1 MKTRRYSSPRPE
13 GHFPLPRILF
23 VKTSSLGDI
32 VHNCPAVSDVA
43 RHVPDAAIDWVVEEP
58 FAEIAALHA
67 SVRRVIPVAL
77 RRWRGALLSSGTWS
91 EAAAFRDALQ
101 GERYDAV
108 IDSQGLIKS
117 ALMALFAR
125 GRRHG
130 FDRASVREPIAA
142 RFYDAVHTIPAD
154 LHAVERNRRL
164 AGAALGY
171 MPDRRVDYGLRIEGD
186 VPAYVGLRV
195 PASYALLLTMTS
207 RRDKLWPDERWRALG
222 AWLQGRGVH
231 CVLPWGT
238 DDEQRRCAQLAT
250 AIPGAVVPQR
260 MPLTELARLVRGAR
274 CVIGLDTGLTHLA
287 AALEIPVVGLYCGSN
302 PALTG
307 LHGDGRVYNLG
318 AAGRPPE
325 VPEVQEA
332 LAGLA
337 GA

>member
-1 MKTRRYSSPRPE
+1 MR
-13 GHFPLPRILF
+13 RILF

-32 VHNCPAVSDVA
+32 VHNCPAISDAA

-67 SVRRVIPVAL
+67 SVRRVIAIAL
-77 RRWRGALLSSGTWS
+77 RRWRGAPLSAGTWS
-91 EAAAFRDALQ
+91 EAAAFRDALRA
-101 GERYDAV
+101 ERYDAV

-117 ALMALFAR
+117 ALIAVLAR

-130 FDRASVREPIAA
+130 LDRASAREPFAA
-142 RFYDAVHTIPAD
+142 HFYDAVHSVPVE

-171 MPDRRVDYGLRIEGD
+171 LPDRRCAYGLRVEGE
-186 VPAYVGLRV
+186 VSIQGRGH
-195 PASYALLLTMTS
+195 ASPPYALLLTMSS
-207 RRDKLWPDERWRALG
+207 RDDKLWPEERWRALG
-222 AWLQGRGVH
+222 AWLHGQGVD

-238 DDEQRRCAQLAT
+238 DEERRRCAHIAT

-260 MPLTELARLVRGAR
+260 MPLADLARLVRGAR

-287 AALEIPVVGLYCGSN
+287 AALAVPVVGLYCASS

-307 LHGDGRVYNLG
+307 LYGGGPLRNLG
-318 AAGRPPE
+318 SAGRPPA
-325 VPEVQEA
+325 VAEVQEA
-332 LAGLA
+332 FTGLA
-337 GA
+337 GQR